1 MQITDRLREGG
12 ITGVGLDNIISGVK
26 NLMPARKEL
35 TITRIVEALMEPS
48 AAAQQALQDTDDYLL
63 FDPRATRGRTPAQSQ
78 KGRQQYQE
86 SMVFVVGGGGYV
98 EYGNLMEWAGR
109 SQREGGGGGKKIT
122 YGSTE
127 ILNPTAFV
135 HALSE
140 LGAA

>member
-1 MQITDRLREGG
+1 
-12 ITGVGLDNIISGVK
+12 
-26 NLMPARKEL
+26 MPARKEL
-35 TITRIVEALMEPS
+35 TITRLVEALMEPS
-48 AAAQQALQDTDDYLL
+48 AAAQQALQDTDDYLF
-63 FDPRATRGRTPAQSQ
+63 FDPKTTRGRAPAQSA
-78 KGRQQYQE
+78 KGRQQFSE

-109 SQREGGGGGKKIT
+109 SAREGGGGGKKIT

-135 HALSE
+135 KALSE